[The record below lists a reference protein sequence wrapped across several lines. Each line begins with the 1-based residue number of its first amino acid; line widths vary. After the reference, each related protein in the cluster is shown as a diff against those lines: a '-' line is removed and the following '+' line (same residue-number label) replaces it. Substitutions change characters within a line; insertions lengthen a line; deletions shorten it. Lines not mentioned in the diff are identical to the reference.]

1 MENFDLIDLWRLT
14 SYLPMGENSIVS
26 GNFRWN
32 AEVFLALLGV
42 ISITYYVLGKIQ
54 KERLSPQSTPLFKS
68 LFVAVIFCLGFT
80 LATQWVGRMTYDHL
94 RPDDRPPATS
104 QNGKN
109 PQRHRPHHANKG
121 DFYALLAL
129 AGVIIVGGGYAF
141 TVMHDL
147 GPIAHFLGFSFG
159 VGLTAELGKLIAVA
173 IILSPGLGLLK
184 SRTRLLPFLIAG
196 LGFGLAEAF
205 LYIADYSTTDLKGIE
220 HYLRGTWSVLL
231 HVSWAAITG
240 YIVLKS
246 WKKVPETGEIVDVF
260 AASPEGTFLYLI
272 IATIATGLLHGLY
285 DALCAH
291 NEPVYAL
298 LVGILSLFLG
308 WKACE
313 PYKIRTRNS
322 PQAPVT
328 E

>member
-14 SYLPMGENSIVS
+14 SYLPMGENSIAS
-26 GNFRWN
+26 GKFRWN
-32 AEVFLALLGV
+32 AEVFLALMGV
-42 ISITYYVLGKIQ
+42 IWVTFYVLGKIQ
-54 KERLSPQSTPLFKS
+54 KERLSPQSAPLFKS
-68 LFVAVIFCLGFT
+68 LFVAVVFCLGFN

-94 RPDDRPPATS
+94 RPDDRPPATA

-109 PQRHRPHHANKG
+109 PQRHRQHHANKG
-121 DFYALLAL
+121 DFITLLTL
-129 AGVIIVGGGYAF
+129 AGVIIAGGGYAF
-141 TVMHDL
+141 TAMHDL
-147 GPIAHFLGFSFG
+147 GPVAHFFGFSFG
-159 VGLTAELGKLIAVA
+159 VGLTAELGKLIASA

-205 LYIADYSTTDLKGIE
+205 LYIADYSTTDLKGVE

-246 WKKVPETGEIVDVF
+246 WKKVPETGEILDVF
-260 AASPEGTFLYLI
+260 EGTFWSLI
-272 IATIATGLLHGLY
+272 IAMIATGLLHGLY
-285 DALCAH
+285 DTLCAH
-291 NEPVYAL
+291 KEPIYAL

-313 PYKIRTRNS
+313 PYKIRTRSS
-322 PQAPVT
+322 PQAP
-328 E
+328 

>member
-1 MENFDLIDLWRLT
+1 MEDFDLINLWRLT
-14 SYLPMGENSIVS
+14 SYLPMGENSIAS
-26 GNFRWN
+26 GMFRWN
-32 AEVFLALLGV
+32 IEVFIGLMGGIWV
-42 ISITYYVLGKIQ
+42 TFYVLGKIQ
-54 KERLSPQSTPLFKS
+54 KERLSPQSAPLFKS
-68 LFVAVIFCLGFT
+68 LFVAVVFCLGFT

-121 DFYALLAL
+121 DFYTLLVL

-141 TVMHDL
+141 TAMHDL
-147 GPIAHFLGFSFG
+147 GPVAHFFGFSFG

-184 SRTRLLPFLIAG
+184 SRTRLLPFLMAG
-196 LGFGLAEAF
+196 LGFGLAEAL
-205 LYIADYSTTDLKGIE
+205 LYIADYSISELQGIE

-246 WKKVPETGEIVDVF
+246 WKKVPETGEILAGL
-260 AASPEGTFLYLI
+260 AASPEGTFWSLI
-272 IATIATGLLHGLY
+272 IAMIATGLLHGLY
-285 DALCAH
+285 DTLCAH

-298 LVGILSLFLG
+298 LVGLLSLFLG

-322 PQAPVT
+322 T
-328 E
+328 S

>member
-1 MENFDLIDLWRLT
+1 MEKFDLIDPWRLT
-14 SYLPMGENSIVS
+14 SYLPMGENSIAS
-26 GNFRWN
+26 GMIRWN
-32 AEVFLALLGV
+32 IEVFLGLMGV
-42 ISITYYVLGKIQ
+42 IWVTFYVLAKI
-54 KERLSPQSTPLFKS
+54 KRERLAPQSAPLFKT
-68 LFVAVIFCLGFT
+68 LFIAVVFCLGFT

-104 QNGKN
+104 QNGN
-109 PQRHRPHHANKG
+109 NHQRHRPHHANKG
-121 DFYALLAL
+121 DLVTLLVL

-141 TVMHDL
+141 TAMHDL
-147 GPIAHFLGFSFG
+147 GPIAHFFGFSFG
-159 VGLTAELGKLIAVA
+159 VGLTAELGKLIAAA

-184 SRTRLLPFLIAG
+184 NRTRLLPFLIAG
-196 LGFGLAEAF
+196 LGFGLAEAL
-205 LYIADYSTTDLKGIE
+205 LYIADYSTTELKGIE

-246 WKKVPETGEIVDVF
+246 WKKVPETGEILDVF
-260 AASPEGTFLYLI
+260 EGTFWSLI
-272 IATIATGLLHGLY
+272 IAMIATGLLHGLY

-298 LVGILSLFLG
+298 LVGALSLFLG

-313 PYKIRTRNS
+313 PYKTRQRNS
-322 PQAPVT
+322 T
-328 E
+328 S